1 MRNFKILPTM
11 IAAGICTAV
20 SAAPAT
26 AGPSAKFAAVYSN
39 TPSLSS
45 AVIIEDA
52 TIDTVVDMRTT
63 GHTLATIKVPQQ
75 KELLVGLS
83 AEIGL
88 MTDTSVKGK
97 NGGNARAI
105 ADSEAYVSIFAV
117 PTGEYDTTVTPSIK
131 ALPGDV
137 ILSKRVQELD
147 VRLGGVIQ
155 SCTDG
160 DTDFDGILE
169 DLDGDGIIDEV
180 ANGTIDVA
188 LECIVTDEEIGMMQN
203 TTAAHHFNFVLPD
216 MIAGEYDIVAV
227 FTTGANAKIDICTSA
242 DECALYDPDGTVS
255 GSSAATAVVNQYM
268 MTIQEVRAVKG
279 SIGELVIDID
289 TQTCTVDDAE
299 VQCPSDG

>member
-11 IAAGICTAV
+11 IAAGIFAAV
-20 SAAPAT
+20 SSAPVT

-45 AVIIEDA
+45 VVIIEDA
-52 TIDTVVDMRTT
+52 TVDTIVDMSTT

-97 NGGNARAI
+97 NGGSARAI
-105 ADSEAYVSIFAV
+105 ADSEAYVTIFAV
-117 PTGEYDTTVTPSIK
+117 PTGEYNTTVTPSIK

-147 VRLGGVIQ
+147 ATLGGVIQ
-155 SCTDG
+155 SCTDALTV
-160 DTDFDGILE
+160 DS
-169 DLDGDGIIDEV
+169 DGDDILDSGD
-180 ANGTIDVA
+180 GTIDVVT
-188 LECIVTDEEIGMMQN
+188 ECIVTDEEIGLMQD

-216 MIAGEYDIVAV
+216 MTAGEYDIVAV
-227 FTTGANAKIDICTSA
+227 FTTGANAEIDICTSA
-242 DECALYDPDGTVS
+242 EECALYDPDGIVS
-255 GSSAATAVVNQYM
+255 GSSEATAVVNQYM

-279 SIGELVIDID
+279 SIGELVIDVD
-289 TQTCTVDDAE
+289 TQTCTVDDVE
-299 VQCPSDG
+299 VPCPSDG